1 MNLPDYAGWQK
12 LAHQF
17 DHQTGAFINGDYVKA
32 LSEKTY
38 QTINPATEKVTAEMS
53 ACDKADVDV
62 AVKAA
67 RASFNKGSWSR
78 MAARDRGVILQKLAG
93 LVLENADTL
102 ALMEGLNVGKPIME
116 ARMADINLASAALKW
131 YGEAI
136 DKITDEIIATP
147 DTHAPRSPVNR
158 WV

>member
-17 DHQTGAFINGDYVKA
+17 EHQTGAFINGDYVKA

-62 AVKAA
+62 AVKKRRGHPLIKAHGHAWPPVIAA
-67 RASFNKGSWSR
+67 SYYKS
-78 MAARDRGVILQKLAG
+78 
-93 LVLENADTL
+93 
-102 ALMEGLNVGKPIME
+102 
-116 ARMADINLASAALKW
+116 
-131 YGEAI
+131 
-136 DKITDEIIATP
+136 
-147 DTHAPRSPVNR
+147 
-158 WV
+158 